1 MSKASREFKENKKCR
16 NLMFPTPTHLKKD
29 MTLKAYRKWCREIRT
44 YETGIKQH
52 VACFKGRVK

>member
-44 YETGIKQH
+44 YETGMKQH
-52 VACFKGRVK
+52 